1 MTTMQ
6 AERHPADPR
15 RRDPNATIARVWHA
29 WAAPDKAD
37 GYERYVSHE
46 VIPGQVSLPG
56 YLGAWYHRRDLG
68 DEVEFLVITRW
79 ASFDS
84 IVAFAGPENP
94 AQTTIP
100 QKAAD
105 MLLRCDAEATHY
117 EDIPLAWPEGFVV
130 R

>member
-1 MTTMQ
+1 MATTQ

-15 RRDPNATIARVWHA
+15 RKDRNAIIARVWHA
-29 WAAPDKAD
+29 WAAREKAD
-37 GYERYVSHE
+37 EYERYVSHE
-46 VIPGQVSLPG
+46 VIPGYIGMGG
-56 YLGAWYHRRDLG
+56 YLGAAYHRRDDG

-79 ASFDS
+79 ESFDA
-84 IVAFAGPENP
+84 IIAFAGPENP

-117 EDIPLAWPEGFVV
+117 EDIPIAWPEGFTP